1 MHGSQLDRS
10 TLRQEFEQLHQAW
23 PWSGLARFGPTTP
36 QSMKPTRSV
45 GTRNVLILWPRPA
58 LSNVTCWPAGRRDPD
73 QIQIPDKRDRS
84 DIGSLGCKLH
94 WLSCQYR
101 TCPAFPRRNQSPQQG
116 VLIAPLAC
124 LDNHSPRPLFRRPLR
139 GRDPVAEF
147 LGARLRRHS
156 VFPVHEC
163 TASHSWTSAMARS
176 TLSCS
181 QYSVWMPLSL
191 VRRRISSSAA
201 SRGVSPDPQR
211 CGNAR

>member
-1 MHGSQLDRS
+1 VLPVVLSELASGAHPSEPRHAVSRRPPSEKYPEHRHRRYRCARRSDDTPVDETDAHRGNAECSNPVASTCTQQCDRS
-10 TLRQEFEQLHQAW
+10 
-23 PWSGLARFGPTTP
+23 ARWEKGP
-36 QSMKPTRSV
+36 RS
-45 GTRNVLILWPRPA
+45 
-58 LSNVTCWPAGRRDPD
+58 DPD
-73 QIQIPDKRDRS
+73 TNKRDRS
-84 DIGSLGCKLH
+84 DIGSLGCKLY

-101 TCPAFPRRNQSPQQG
+101 TCPAFPRRNQSAQQG

-163 TASHSWTSAMARS
+163 IASHSWTSAMARS

-181 QYSVWMPLSL
+181 QYSV
-191 VRRRISSSAA
+191 
-201 SRGVSPDPQR
+201 
-211 CGNAR
+211 